1 MFFSHYSVSQ
11 GILKYM
17 DISHLSHKEV
27 GDLGER
33 VAADYL
39 HRNGFHIDGR
49 NIAKKTGELDIV
61 VSKEKVLHIIEVKS
75 ILCHEFATHIRES
88 GSFNPSENLHAM
100 KIKKVVRTGEWYVLE
115 KNWEGEWQVDGVIV
129 WLRRRDGAARVRY
142 LPHIV

>member
-1 MFFSHYSVSQ
+1 
-11 GILKYM
+11 M

-27 GDLGER
+27 GNLGER

-39 HRNGFHIDGR
+39 RRNGFRIEGK

-75 ILCHEFATHIRES
+75 ILCHEFATHTSES
-88 GSFNPSENLHAM
+88 DSFNPAENLHAM
-100 KIKKVVRTGEWYVLE
+100 KIRKVVRTGEWYVLE
-115 KNWEGEWQVDGVIV
+115 RNWEGEWQVDGVIV